1 VTSSRPTIGVIDDDQ
16 SVRKAL
22 RRLFR
27 TAGLDVAAYATAE
40 EYLEQR
46 DRAGA
51 GCLVVDVR
59 LPGIGGLELQQQLA
73 ARPAPPILFITAH
86 EDEEVRRLALA
97 RGAIGFFLKPFDN
110 RQLLE
115 AVFWAL
121 GHGDE
126 PQPPK
131 Q

>member
-1 VTSSRPTIGVIDDDQ
+1 VIDDDL

-27 TAGLDVAAYATAE
+27 TAGLDVAVFATAE

-59 LPGIGGLELQQQLA
+59 LPGMGGLELQAQLA

-86 EDEEVRRLALA
+86 DDEEVRRLALA

-110 RQLLE
+110 RHLLA
-115 AVFWAL
+115 AVFEAL
-121 GHGDE
+121 EHGDE
-126 PQPPK
+126 PRPTTH
-131 Q
+131 